1 MNERLNLVGRGWIW
15 IQGRKNSK
23 CGRIAVA
30 RGRPGGSSSLCSWV
44 DQGWGGR
51 WPVNSGTGFGGR
63 EDLHEGVGHDRRQ
76 AAAEAPF
83 FLASYCPGM
92 VKATPIKY

>member
-1 MNERLNLVGRGWIW
+1 MGREVASELWDWVG
-15 IQGRKNSK
+15 GRK
-23 CGRIAVA
+23 
-30 RGRPGGSSSLCSWV
+30 
-44 DQGWGGR
+44 
-51 WPVNSGTGFGGR
+51 
-63 EDLHEGVGHDRRQ
+63 DLHEGVRHDRRQ